1 MNVLV
6 IYDTVF
12 GNTEKI
18 AQQIGSG
25 MQSKAFVQVVKV
37 NDVTPAQIQ
46 ETDYLIIGSPTRGF
60 KATEGI
66 NELVKG
72 LTLAQLEGK
81 QIAVFDTRL
90 DLQETKSAFARFMI
104 KTGGFAANKMA
115 KELKKNSIELS
126 KEPEGFLV
134 FGEKGENMVAGEPER
149 AAGWGKNL
157 I

>member
-37 NDVTPAQIQ
+37 NDVTPVQIQ

-60 KATEGI
+60 KATESI
-66 NELVKG
+66 SELVKR
-72 LTLAQLEGK
+72 LLQTKLEGK

-90 DLQETKSAFARFMI
+90 DLQETKSVFSRFII
-104 KTGGFAANKMA
+104 KTGGFAADKMA
-115 KELKKNSIELS
+115 KEFKKNGFQLS

-134 FGEKGENMVAGEPER
+134 YGEKGETMVAGETER
-149 AAGWGKNL
+149 ATGWGKSL

>member
-18 AQQIGSG
+18 AQQIGTG

-37 NDVTPAQIQ
+37 NDVSTAQIQ
-46 ETDYLIIGSPTRGF
+46 EADYLIIGSPTRGF
-60 KATEGI
+60 KATEDI
-66 NELVKG
+66 CELVKN
-72 LTLAQLEGK
+72 LAKDQPEGK

-90 DLQETKSAFARFMI
+90 DLQETKSAFARFII
-104 KTGGFAANKMA
+104 KTGGFATNKMA
-115 KELKKNSIELS
+115 KELKKNGIELA

-134 FGEKGENMVAGEPER
+134 YGEKGEIMVTGEPER